1 MSRPQGRAPD
11 SRGGGGG
18 GEDTL
23 LRSVMGLRAKL
34 PDAAGLGGGGA
45 SGDAAAAAALPPPLP
60 PAQMV
65 HMWTAAAPVAG
76 LAWLAARRLAVVTA
90 DAAGATLRLY
100 SGPGTCASCLLRE
113 CEFQRLRMFCHCCVT
128 RAWSSRAAAACS
140 IDHDVLMAHHSMT

>member
-34 PDAAGLGGGGA
+34 P
-45 SGDAAAAAALPPPLP
+45 AAALPPPLP